1 MIEESQEQEQTQL
14 ERLKNTHRWD
24 KQGQSWRKEGKLVV
38 ISDQVKKEILKEHHN
53 HPTAGHPGIASTYFS
68 IRTRYWWPN
77 MKEWVQ
83 QYVKGCGVCQQ
94 NKVNT

>member
-14 ERLKNTHRWD
+14 EQLKNTHGWNR
-24 KQGQSWRKEGKLVV
+24 QGQWWTKEGKLVI
-38 ISDQVKKEILKEHHN
+38 ISKQVKKEVLKEHHN
-53 HPTAGHPGIASTYFS
+53 HPTTGHPGIASTYFS

-83 QYVKGCGVCQQ
+83 QYVKGCGVC
-94 NKVNT
+94 